1 MSRLA
6 KRTSKE
12 NLFFVLGESYNPGS
26 FKEQFKEMFSWR
38 YLTFL
43 FKPGVK
49 DEEMDRRESE
59 LNKYKSKRS
68 FLRRLRPVPTLFAII
83 LLFIVTTWAVFA
95 DWILFDKL
103 RYVVF
108 GI

>member
-1 MSRLA
+1 MSRLSK
-6 KRTSKE
+6 KR
-12 NLFFVLGESYNPGS
+12 NLYDLYYIFEEPFNPGS

-95 DWILFDKL
+95 EWI
-103 RYVVF
+103 VF
-108 GI
+108 AEWTPAAYGF